1 MLLWA
6 VMFKFVNNL
15 KIRWKMTVIVL
26 PLVLIPIVVVGTVVG
41 WIAYRQAHL
50 GITQTSMDDLDH
62 LATFTIDLLDSHNQQ
77 FQVYREDKKATT
89 EQELASLTNLAYS
102 MVQAQDKL
110 YQNGEIDLAS
120 AKQAARSTLKRVQVG
135 ETGYIY
141 AMTSQGDLTVHIARE
156 GENVYNETDEDG
168 RHFIR
173 TMCKAATQVAPDTL
187 LTIVYPWR
195 NVELG
200 DNVPRQKMVSYRY
213 YEPWDWIIATGGYLD
228 ETYEDPAAERQA
240 FAELKARLNAK
251 QVGQTGYIYCM
262 DRKGTLTI
270 HPEAEGENI
279 YASKDSNGTPFIEQM
294 CKQREGWIR
303 YPWQNPGEAS
313 PRLKIVRYLY
323 YQPWDW
329 IIAVGSYEDE
339 FYRETNLIK
348 GRILSSLAA
357 ISIVVAT
364 LAILMVF
371 LAAKVLSDPIRH
383 MTTVIR
389 DIKRGQFHRQME
401 ITSRD
406 ELGELAMTF
415 NRMTSNL
422 QHNREL
428 EANLAQ
434 QGKMA
439 SLGILSSGVAHEI
452 NNPLGVIL
460 GYAGY
465 LENKIDPE
473 DPSYHFIHEI
483 KRESKRCK
491 KIVQDLLN
499 YARTPRPVFA
509 ETDLNQLLDQLVS
522 FAANHTDMHGVRIA
536 KSFTAEL
543 PSLSIDGDQIRQVAI
558 NLILNAGAAMADGGQ
573 LTVSTSREG
582 NSAIITFIDTGSGI
596 DEADLE
602 RIFEPFYTTKD
613 RGTGLGLAITR
624 QIIEQH
630 QGSIQMTS
638 RLNQGTT
645 VTIRLPLERE
655 EF

>member
-1 MLLWA
+1 MSRHL
-6 VMFKFVNNL
+6 FKFVNNL
-15 KIRWKMTVIVL
+15 KIRWKMTVVVL
-26 PLVLIPIVVVGTVVG
+26 PLVLIPLFVVGTVVG

-62 LATFTIDLLDSHNQQ
+62 LAAFTIDLLDAHNQQ
-77 FQVYREDKKATT
+77 FEVYREDKKATT
-89 EQELASLTNLAYS
+89 EQELASLTNLAYN
-102 MVQAQDKL
+102 MVEAQDKL
-110 YQNGEIDLAS
+110 YRDGEIDIKS
-120 AKQAARSTLKRVQVG
+120 AQQAARSTLKRVQVG
-135 ETGYIY
+135 ESGYIY
-141 AMTSQGDLTVHIARE
+141 AMTSQGDLKVHIARE
-156 GENVYNETDEDG
+156 GENVYAEKDEDG

-173 TMCKAATQVAPDTL
+173 TMCKAAVKTEKNTL
-187 LTIVYPWR
+187 LTIVYPWK
-195 NVELG
+195 NAELG
-200 DNVPRQKMVSYRY
+200 DRTPRQKMVVYRY
-213 YEPWDWIIATGGYLD
+213 FEPWDWIIATGGYLD
-228 ETYEDPAAERQA
+228 ETYENPVAKQQA
-240 FAELKARLNAK
+240 FAELKKRINAK

-279 YASKDSNGTPFIEQM
+279 YTATDSNGTHFIERM

-303 YPWQNPGEAS
+303 YPWQNPGEKE
-313 PRLKIVRYLY
+313 PRRKIVRYLH

-348 GRILSSLAA
+348 GRILGSLGA
-357 ISIVVAT
+357 ISIIIGT
-364 LAILMVF
+364 IAILLVF
-371 LAAKVLSDPIRH
+371 LAAKILSDPIRH
-383 MTTVIR
+383 MTSVIR
-389 DIKRGQFHRQME
+389 DVKRGQFRRQME

-406 ELGELAMTF
+406 ELGELAVTF

-422 QHNREL
+422 QRNREL
-428 EANLAQ
+428 EASLAQ

-465 LENKIDPE
+465 LENKLDPE
-473 DPSYHFIHEI
+473 DPNYHFIHEI

-499 YARTPRPVFA
+499 YARTPQPEFS
-509 ETDLNQLLDQLVS
+509 EIDLNQLLDQIVS
-522 FAANHTDMHGVRIA
+522 FAANHTDMHGVKIIKELA
-536 KSFTAEL
+536 KDL
-543 PSLSIDGDQIRQVAI
+543 PPVSIDGDQIRQVAI
-558 NLILNAGAAMADGGQ
+558 NLILNAGAAMENGGL
-573 LTVSTSREG
+573 LTVCTYRE
-582 NSAIITFIDTGSGI
+582 NDDAIMTFTDSGSGI

-630 QGSIQMTS
+630 HGSIQMTS
-638 RLNQGTT
+638 RINQGTT
-645 VTIRLPLERE
+645 VTIRLPLVRE

>member
-1 MLLWA
+1 MSRHL
-6 VMFKFVNNL
+6 FKFVNNL
-15 KIRWKMTVIVL
+15 KIRWKMTVVVL
-26 PLVLIPIVVVGTVVG
+26 PLVLIPLFVVGTVVG

-62 LATFTIDLLDSHNQQ
+62 LAAFTIDLLDAHNQQ
-77 FQVYREDKKATT
+77 FQVYREDKKAST
-89 EQELASLTNLAYS
+89 EQELASLTNLAYG
-102 MVQAQDKL
+102 MVEAQDK
-110 YQNGEIDLAS
+110 QFRNGEIDIES
-120 AKQAARSTLKRVQVG
+120 AKQAARSALKRVQVG

-141 AMTSQGDLTVHIARE
+141 AMTSKGDLAVHIARE
-156 GENVYNETDEDG
+156 GENVYSETDEDG

-173 TMCKAATQVAPDTL
+173 AMCKAALKTSPDTL
-187 LTIVYPWR
+187 LTIIYPWR
-195 NVELG
+195 NEELG
-200 DNVPRQKMVSYRY
+200 DSVARQKMVVYRY

-228 ETYEDPAAERQA
+228 ETYENPAAEQQA
-240 FAELKARLNAK
+240 FTELKNRINAK
-251 QVGQTGYIYCM
+251 LVGQTGYIYCM

-279 YASKDSNGTPFIEQM
+279 YASKDSNGTPFIERM

-303 YPWQNPGEAS
+303 YPWQNPGEKKA
-313 PRLKIVRYLY
+313 RRKIVRYLH

-329 IIAVGSYEDE
+329 IVAVGSYEDE

-348 GRILSSLAA
+348 GRILGSLGV
-357 ISIVVAT
+357 ISLLVGTIAM
-364 LAILMVF
+364 LLVF
-371 LAAKVLSDPIRH
+371 LAAKILSDPIRH
-383 MTTVIR
+383 MTSVIR

-406 ELGELAMTF
+406 ELGELAVTF
-415 NRMTSNL
+415 NRMTSSL
-422 QHNREL
+422 QRNREL
-428 EANLAQ
+428 EASLAQ

-465 LENKIDPE
+465 LENKLDPE
-473 DPSYHFIHEI
+473 DPNYHFIHEI

-499 YARTPRPVFA
+499 YARTPQPEFS
-509 ETDLNQLLDQLVS
+509 EIDLNQLLDQIVS
-522 FAANHTDMHGVRIA
+522 FAANHTDMHGVKIDRE
-536 KSFTAEL
+536 FTDDLPEL
-543 PSLSIDGDQIRQVAI
+543 LIDGDQIRQVAI
-558 NLILNAGAAMADGGQ
+558 NLILNAGAAMEDGGI
-573 LTVSTSREG
+573 LTVSTYREEDDVVM
-582 NSAIITFIDTGSGI
+582 TFADSGSGI

-630 QGSIQMTS
+630 HGSIQMTS

-645 VTIRLPLERE
+645 VTIRLPLVRE

>member
-1 MLLWA
+1 VSYLL
-6 VMFKFVNNL
+6 FKFVNNL
-15 KIRWKMTVIVL
+15 KIRWKMTVVVL
-26 PLVLIPIVVVGTVVG
+26 PLVLIPIFVVGTVVG
-41 WIAYRQAHL
+41 WIAYRQANL

-62 LATFTIDLLDSHNQQ
+62 LAAFTIDLLDAHNQQ
-77 FQVYREDKKATT
+77 FQVYREDKKAAT
-89 EQELASLTNLAYS
+89 EQELASLTNLAYNL
-102 MVQAQDKL
+102 VEAQDKL
-110 YQNGEIDLAS
+110 RRKGEIDLVS
-120 AKQAARSTLKRVQVG
+120 AKQAARNALKRVQVG

-141 AMTSQGDLTVHIARE
+141 AMTSTGDLTVHIARE
-156 GENVYNETDEDG
+156 GENVYSEQDEDG

-173 TMCKAATQVAPDTL
+173 TMCKAATKTAPDKL

-195 NVELG
+195 NAELG
-200 DNVPRQKMVSYRY
+200 DSAARQKMVVYRY

-228 ETYEDPAAERQA
+228 ETYENPAAERKA
-240 FAELKARLNAK
+240 FAELKTRIKAK
-251 QVGQTGYIYCM
+251 RVGQSGYIYCM
-262 DRKGTLTI
+262 DRKGNLTI

-279 YASKDSNGTPFIEQM
+279 YTSKDSNGTPFIEQM
-294 CKQREGWIR
+294 CKQGEGWIH
-303 YPWQNPGEAS
+303 YPWQNPGEEK
-313 PRLKIVRYLY
+313 PRRKIVRYLH

-329 IIAVGSYEDE
+329 IVAVGSYEEE

-348 GRILSSLAA
+348 GRILSSLGI
-357 ISIVVAT
+357 ISIVIGT
-364 LAILMVF
+364 LSILMVF

-383 MTTVIR
+383 MTSVIR

-406 ELGELAMTF
+406 ELGELAVTF

-422 QHNREL
+422 QRNREL

-465 LENKIDPE
+465 LENKLDPE
-473 DPSYHFIHEI
+473 DPNYHFIHEI

-491 KIVQDLLN
+491 KIVQDLLS
-499 YARTPRPVFA
+499 YARTPQPEFA
-509 ETDLNQLLDQLVS
+509 ETDLNQLLDQILS
-522 FAANHTDMHGVRIA
+522 FAANHTDMHGVQIVR
-536 KSFTAEL
+536 KFVEDL
-543 PSLSIDGDQIRQVAI
+543 PPLSIDGDQIRQVAI
-558 NLILNAGAAMADGGQ
+558 NLILNAGAAMSKGGL
-573 LTVSTSREG
+573 LTVSTSYDDED
-582 NSAIITFIDTGSGI
+582 AVMTFTDSGSGI

-613 RGTGLGLAITR
+613 RGTGLGLAITK

-630 QGSIQMTS
+630 LGTILMTS
-638 RLNQGTT
+638 RINQGTT
-645 VTIRLPLERE
+645 VTIRLPLVRE

>member
-1 MLLWA
+1 MGRHL
-6 VMFKFVNNL
+6 FKFVNNL
-15 KIRWKMTVIVL
+15 KIRWKMTVVVL
-26 PLVLIPIVVVGTVVG
+26 PLVLIPLFVVGTVVG

-50 GITQTSMDDLDH
+50 GITQTSMADLDH
-62 LATFTIDLLDSHNQQ
+62 LAAFTIDLLDAHNQQ
-77 FQVYREDKKATT
+77 FQAYRKDKKATT

-102 MVQAQDKL
+102 MVEAQDKL
-110 YQNGEIDLAS
+110 HQKGEIDLAS
-120 AKQAARSTLKRVQVG
+120 ARHAARSALKRVQVG

-141 AMTSQGDLTVHIARE
+141 AMTSKGDLTVHIARE
-156 GENVYNETDEDG
+156 GENVYAETDEDG

-173 TMCKAATQVAPDTL
+173 AMCMAATKSAPNKL

-195 NVELG
+195 NAELG
-200 DNVPRQKMVSYRY
+200 DSASRQKMVVYRY
-213 YEPWDWIIATGGYLD
+213 YEPWDWIIASGGYLD
-228 ETYEDPAAERQA
+228 ETYENPAAEQQA
-240 FAELKARLNAK
+240 FEELKARINAK
-251 QVGQTGYIYCM
+251 RVGQTGYIYCM

-279 YASKDSNGTPFIEQM
+279 YAAKDSNGTPFIERM
-294 CKQREGWIR
+294 TKQREGWIH
-303 YPWQNPGEAS
+303 YPWQNPGELQ
-313 PRLKIVRYLY
+313 PRSKIVRYLY
-323 YQPWDW
+323 YQPWGW
-329 IIAVGSYEDE
+329 IVAVGSYEDE
-339 FYRETNLIK
+339 FYQEANLIK
-348 GRILSSLAA
+348 GRILSSMGA

-406 ELGELAMTF
+406 ELGELAITF

-422 QHNREL
+422 QRNREL
-428 EANLAQ
+428 EASLAQ

-439 SLGILSSGVAHEI
+439 SLGVLSSGVAHEI

-465 LENKIDPE
+465 LENKLDPE
-473 DPSYHFIHEI
+473 DPNHHFIHEI

-499 YARTPRPVFA
+499 YARTPQPEFA
-509 ETDLNQLLDQLVS
+509 ETDLNQLLDQIIS
-522 FAANHTDMHGVRIA
+522 FAANHTDMHGVEII
-536 KSFTAEL
+536 KQFTDTL
-543 PSLSIDGDQIRQVAI
+543 PALSIDGDQIRQVAI
-558 NLILNAGAAMADGGQ
+558 NLILNAGAAMTNGGL
-573 LTVSTSREG
+573 LTISTCREEDDVVL
-582 NSAIITFIDTGSGI
+582 TFTDTGSGI
-596 DEADLE
+596 DDADIE

-630 QGSIQMTS
+630 HGSIQMTS

-645 VTIRLPLERE
+645 VTIRLPLVRE

>member
-1 MLLWA
+1 
-6 VMFKFVNNL
+6 MFKIVNNL
-15 KIRWKMTVIVL
+15 KIRWKLTVVVL
-26 PLVLIPIVVVGTVVG
+26 PLVLVPILVVGTVVG
-41 WIAYRQAHL
+41 WIAYNQARL

-62 LATFTIDLLDSHNQQ
+62 LAAFTIDLLDSHNQQ
-77 FQVYREDKKATT
+77 FQVYREDKKAAT
-89 EQELASLTNLAYS
+89 EQELASLTNFAYS
-102 MVQAQDKL
+102 MVETEDKL
-110 YQNGEIDLAS
+110 YRNGDIDLDR
-120 AKQAARSTLKRVQVG
+120 AKQAARSALKRVQVG
-135 ETGYIY
+135 ESGYIY
-141 AMTSQGDLTVHIARE
+141 AMTSKGDLTVHIARE

-173 TMCKAATQVAPDTL
+173 AMCKAATKISAGKL

-195 NVELG
+195 NAELG
-200 DNVPRQKMVSYRY
+200 DSAPRQKMVVYRY

-228 ETYEDPAAERQA
+228 ETYENPAVEQQA
-240 FAELKARLNAK
+240 FEKLKARINAK

-270 HPEAEGENI
+270 HPEGEGENI
-279 YASKDSNGTPFIEQM
+279 YASRDSNGTPFIEQM
-294 CKQREGWIR
+294 CKQREGWIH
-303 YPWQNPGEAS
+303 YPWQNPGEDK
-313 PRLKIVRYLY
+313 PRRKIVRYLY

-329 IIAVGSYEDE
+329 IVAVGSYEDE
-339 FYRETNLIK
+339 FYQEANLIK
-348 GRILSSLAA
+348 GRILTSIAA
-357 ISIVVAT
+357 ISIVVAI
-364 LAILMVF
+364 LAMLMVF

-383 MTTVIR
+383 MTAVIR
-389 DIKRGQFHRQME
+389 DIKRGQFQRKME
-401 ITSRD
+401 IDSHD
-406 ELGELAMTF
+406 ELGELAVTF
-415 NRMTSNL
+415 NRMTRNL

-428 EANLAQ
+428 EASLAQ

-439 SLGILSSGVAHEI
+439 SLGVLSSGVAHEI

-465 LENKIDPE
+465 LENKLDPE
-473 DPSYHFIHEI
+473 DPNYHFIHEI

-499 YARTPRPVFA
+499 YARTPQPEFA
-509 ETDLNQLLDQLVS
+509 ETDLNLLLDQIVS
-522 FAANHTDMHGVRIA
+522 FATNHTDLHGVKIV
-536 KSFTAEL
+536 KKFDEGL
-543 PSLSIDGDQIRQVAI
+543 PSFSIDGDQIRQVAI

-573 LTVSTSREG
+573 LNVSTSREEEDVV
-582 NSAIITFIDTGSGI
+582 ITFVDTGSGI
-596 DEADLE
+596 DDDDLE

-630 QGSIQMTS
+630 HGSIQMTS

-645 VTIRLPLERE
+645 VTIRLPLVRE

>member
-1 MLLWA
+1 L
-6 VMFKFVNNL
+6 FKFVNNL
-15 KIRWKMTVIVL
+15 KIRWKMTVVVL
-26 PLVLIPIVVVGTVVG
+26 PLVLIPIFVVGTVVG

-62 LATFTIDLLDSHNQQ
+62 LAAFTIDLLDAHNQQ
-77 FQVYREDKKATT
+77 FQVYREDKKDAA
-89 EQELASLTNLAYS
+89 EQELANLTNLAYS
-102 MVQAQDKL
+102 MVEAQDRL
-110 YQNGEIDLAS
+110 YRDGRIDLGS
-120 AKQAARSTLKRVQVG
+120 AKRAARNTLKRVQVG

-141 AMTSQGDLTVHIARE
+141 AMTSKGDLTVHIARE
-156 GENVYNETDEDG
+156 GENIYGETDEDG

-173 TMCKAATQVAPDTL
+173 TMCKAALMTSPDKL

-195 NVELG
+195 NQELG
-200 DNVPRQKMVSYRY
+200 DSTPRQKMVVYRY
-213 YEPWDWIIATGGYLD
+213 YEPWDWIIASGGYLD
-228 ETYEDPAAERQA
+228 ETYENPEAEEKA
-240 FAELKARLNAK
+240 FKELKARISAK
-251 QVGQTGYIYCM
+251 RVGQTGYIYCM
-262 DRKGTLTI
+262 DRKGTLMI
-270 HPEAEGENI
+270 HPEAEGENV
-279 YASKDSNGTPFIEQM
+279 YDAKDSDGTPFIERM
-294 CKQREGWIR
+294 TKQRQGWIR
-303 YPWQNPGEAS
+303 YPWKNPGES
-313 PRLKIVRYLY
+313 QPRRKIVRYLY

-348 GRILSSLAA
+348 GRILSSLGV

-371 LAAKVLSDPIRH
+371 LAAKVLSEPIRH

-401 ITSRD
+401 ISSRD
-406 ELGELAMTF
+406 ELGELAVTF

-422 QHNREL
+422 QRNREL
-428 EANLAQ
+428 EASLAQ

-439 SLGILSSGVAHEI
+439 SLGVLSSGVAHEI

-465 LENKIDPE
+465 LENKLGPE
-473 DPSYHFIHEI
+473 NPNYHFIHEI

-499 YARTPRPVFA
+499 YARTPQPEFA
-509 ETDLNQLLDQLVS
+509 VTDLNQLLDQIVG
-522 FAANHTDMHGVRIA
+522 FASNHTDLHGVEIF
-536 KSFTAEL
+536 KKFTDSL
-543 PSLSIDGDQIRQVAI
+543 PSLMIDGDQIRQVAI
-558 NLILNAGAAMADGGQ
+558 NLILNAGAAMAGGGR
-573 LTVSTSREG
+573 LTISTFSE
-582 NSAIITFIDTGSGI
+582 ADDAVITFSDTGSGI
-596 DEADLE
+596 DEADME

-624 QIIEQH
+624 QIVEQH
-630 QGSIQMTS
+630 RGSIQMTS

-645 VTIRLPLERE
+645 VTIRLPLVRE